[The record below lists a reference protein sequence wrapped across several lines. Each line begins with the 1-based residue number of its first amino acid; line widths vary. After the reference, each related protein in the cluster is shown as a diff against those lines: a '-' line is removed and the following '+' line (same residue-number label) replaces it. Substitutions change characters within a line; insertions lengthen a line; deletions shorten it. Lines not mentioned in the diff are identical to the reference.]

1 MQYLGRIAGSGQLM
15 RDGETVARASYD
27 FEGFMRPRGIVVG
40 SGELSLSPSDLK
52 AVFGR
57 PGVQLRTDDGRL
69 LDLRFSEK
77 ELRLANGV
85 AEVEVTGDLP
95 GSLADWR
102 GGSTAALAYAAPS
115 TAAPTRA
122 APGHGPD
129 AASSRSETPAPNAQR
144 RRRVSA

>member
-1 MQYLGRIAGSGQLM
+1 MQYLGRIAGSGVLS
-15 RDGETVARASYD
+15 RDGEAVARASYE
-27 FEGFMRPRGIVVG
+27 FEGFLRPRGIVVS
-40 SGELSLSPSDLK
+40 SGEISLSPTDLK

-69 LDLRFSEK
+69 LQLRFSEK

-85 AEVEVTGDLP
+85 AEVEVSGELP

-102 GGSTAALAYAAPS
+102 GGSTAALAYAAP
-115 TAAPTRA
+115 TDGAEAPQ
-122 APGHGPD
+122 
-129 AASSRSETPAPNAQR
+129 SQNPAPAANA

>member
-1 MQYLGRIAGSGQLM
+1 MQYLGRMAGSGQLM
-15 RDGETVARASYD
+15 RDGETVARASYE

-40 SGELSLSPSDLK
+40 SGEISLAPSGLK

-69 LDLRFSEK
+69 LDLRFSDK
-77 ELRLANGV
+77 ELRVANGV

-95 GSLADWR
+95 GTAAGWR
-102 GGSTAALAYAAPS
+102 GGSTAALAYAAPADGPEVAPS
-115 TAAPTRA
+115 RNEAPAAHA
-122 APGHGPD
+122 
-129 AASSRSETPAPNAQR
+129 

>member
-15 RDGETVARASYD
+15 RDGETIARASYD

-40 SGELSLSPSDLK
+40 SGEIRLSPADLK

-57 PGVQLRTDDGRL
+57 PHVQLRTDDGRL

-77 ELRLANGV
+77 ELRLANGA
-85 AEVEVTGDLP
+85 AEVEVTGELP

-102 GGSTAALAYAAPS
+102 GGSTAALAYAAPVGIPEPAPS
-115 TAAPTRA
+115 QSKAPT
-122 APGHGPD
+122 
-129 AASSRSETPAPNAQR
+129 SAPNA

>member
-1 MQYLGRIAGSGQLM
+1 MQVSSIMQYLGRIAGSGQLM
-15 RDGETVARASYD
+15 RDGETIARASYE

-40 SGELSLSPSDLK
+40 SGEISLSPTDLK

-57 PGVQLRTDDGRL
+57 PRVQLRTDDGRL

-85 AEVEVTGDLP
+85 AEVEVTGELP
-95 GSLADWR
+95 ASLADWR
-102 GGSTAALAYAAPS
+102 GGSTAALAYAAPADS
-115 TAAPTRA
+115 PEPAP
-122 APGHGPD
+122 
-129 AASSRSETPAPNAQR
+129 SRSKAPTPAPNA

>member
-1 MQYLGRIAGSGQLM
+1 MQYLGRIAGSGLVT
-15 RDGETVARASYD
+15 RDGETVARASYE

-40 SGELSLSPSDLK
+40 SGEISLSPSDLK

-57 PGVQLRTDDGRL
+57 PRVQLRTDDGRL

-85 AEVEVTGDLP
+85 AEVEVTGELP

-102 GGSTAALAYAAPS
+102 GGSTAALAYAAPANS
-115 TAAPTRA
+115 PEPTPIRSKAP
-122 APGHGPD
+122 
-129 AASSRSETPAPNAQR
+129 ASNP

>member
-15 RDGETVARASYD
+15 RDGETVARASYE

-40 SGELSLSPSDLK
+40 SGEIRLAPSGLK

-77 ELRLANGV
+77 ELRIANGV

-95 GSLADWR
+95 GTPAAWR
-102 GGSTAALAYAAPS
+102 GGSTAAPAYAAPADS
-115 TAAPTRA
+115 DEAAPSQSEAPA
-122 APGHGPD
+122 A
-129 AASSRSETPAPNAQR
+129 NA

>member
-1 MQYLGRIAGSGQLM
+1 MQYLGRIAGSGQLI
-15 RDGETVARASYD
+15 RDGETVGRASYE
-27 FEGFMRPRGIVVG
+27 FEGFMRPRGIIVG
-40 SGELSLSPSDLK
+40 SGEISLAPSELK

-57 PGVQLRTDDGRL
+57 PGLQLRTDDGRL
-69 LDLRFSEK
+69 LNLRFSEK

-102 GGSTAALAYAAPS
+102 GGSTAALAYAAPVDS
-115 TAAPTRA
+115 PVPAPSQSKA
-122 APGHGPD
+122 
-129 AASSRSETPAPNAQR
+129 PAPNA

>member
-95 GSLADWR
+95 GSSAEWR
-102 GGSTAALAYAAPS
+102 GGSTAALDYAAPS
-115 TAAPTRA
+115 TTAPTRA
-122 APGHGPD
+122 APARSPD
-129 AASSRSETPAPNAQR
+129 DASSRSTAPAPNAQR

>member
-1 MQYLGRIAGSGQLM
+1 MQVRSIMQYLGRIAGSGQLM
-15 RDGETVARASYD
+15 RDGETIARASYE

-40 SGELSLSPSDLK
+40 SGEISLSPSDLK

-57 PGVQLRTDDGRL
+57 PRVQLRTDDGRL

-85 AEVEVTGDLP
+85 AEVEVTGELP

-102 GGSTAALAYAAPS
+102 GGSTAALAYAAPADS
-115 TAAPTRA
+115 PQPAPSQSKA
-122 APGHGPD
+122 
-129 AASSRSETPAPNAQR
+129 PAPNAR
-144 RRRVSA
+144 RRGSA